1 LRILLPAYLWAVE
14 GEDSQFF
21 LSAIG
26 LGFIFAFPVALGG
39 FVATSIVAGFLLPLR
54 TTQQQIWLITTL
66 CVSAIGAFVVAYAF
80 GHFHP
85 RPSSTRTIVTD
96 AAICAAVAGVVC
108 VVVESNGQ
116 SDQSQAMYLPNPV
129 LVITW
134 QTTVASLIGCVL
146 VVRRGDA
153 TSQ

>member
-1 LRILLPAYLWAVE
+1 VRERHRRVCRGVRVRPFSSAPIVDADHRHRRSDLR
-14 GEDSQFF
+14 
-21 LSAIG
+21 
-26 LGFIFAFPVALGG
+26 GG
-39 FVATSIVAGFLLPLR
+39 RGR
-54 TTQQQIWLITTL
+54 R
-66 CVSAIGAFVVAYAF
+66 G
-80 GHFHP
+80 
-85 RPSSTRTIVTD
+85 
-96 AAICAAVAGVVC
+96 

-116 SDQSQAMYLPNPV
+116 SAQSQAMYLPNPV